1 VRKATLAAVAA
12 RKDSLFHSIHKL
24 TTGCA
29 APGDR
34 GIFSGARVCGC
45 LFGKLADAC
54 PGYQAD
60 V

>member
-34 GIFSGARVCGC
+34 GIFSALVFAGAFLGSW
-45 LFGKLADAC
+45 LMPL
-54 PGYQAD
+54 PGIRLT
-60 V
+60 